1 MAAPRDPGR
10 GFASML
16 LRPLTDLKVLALDP
30 LPGILGR
37 CTAQLLGMRREDFV
51 HILIDAP
58 IVGEADHHRR
68 P

>member
-1 MAAPRDPGR
+1 
-10 GFASML
+10 ML